1 MSEYT
6 KLKSSGMK
14 RGRPRLAEDE
24 RMQRKEV
31 VAMRAESRRRAM
43 IVISRRHQEE
53 FDAQVE
59 EEFRQMKRDQRKK

>member
-43 IVISRRHQEE
+43 IVISRKHQAE

>member
-43 IVISRRHQEE
+43 IVISRKHQTE

>member
-31 VAMRAESRRRAM
+31 VAMRAESRRRAK
-43 IVISRRHQEE
+43 IVISRKHQAE

>member
-43 IVISRRHQEE
+43 IVISRKYQEE